1 MVILMIKPK
10 ETMRNDWGMVLGLEN
25 IFLPLRGFPSE
36 SDAATLALRLAEC
49 AGANITLL
57 HFKPREKE
65 VSKGYLELKKRIE
78 HTANMLNVHLQS
90 VLEPSDSPKK
100 DIVKQ
105 IKKMKPDLTIM
116 TTRHEKGFPSTITGS
131 NTSFVVKHS
140 QQPILIV
147 HSLLGDFDSYREI
160 EFENLMILIQKGDTL
175 DDSMVKLAIGFTC
188 KPKALSDIKALHI
201 VTISDKVPLKEFQAD
216 KEFQQQE
223 KSFLH
228 IVGQYS
234 QHFGVVFRPK
244 VVLGHSLGKTITYAA
259 RTENIDL
266 LLVAVREK
274 LTSWLPWRRGL
285 ERTQVYQIAKAAPCT
300 VAFYFPKK

>member
-10 ETMRNDWGMVLGLEN
+10 ETIRNDWGMFLGLEN
-25 IFLPLRGFPSE
+25 ILLPLRGFPSE

-57 HFKPREKE
+57 NFKPREKE
-65 VSKGYLELKKRIE
+65 VSIGYLELKKRIE

-116 TTRHEKGFPSTITGS
+116 TTRHEKGFPSTVTGS

-147 HSLLGDFDSYREI
+147 HSLLGDYDSYREI
-160 EFENLMILIQKGDTL
+160 EFERLMILIQKGDPL

-228 IVGQYS
+228 LVGQYS

-266 LLVAVREK
+266 LLVAAREK
-274 LTSWLPWRRGL
+274 LTSWLPWRRRL